1 MKPKVLI
8 LGCSFTAG
16 RYSLAPDNT
25 EILHTDFGWYDQ
37 LSKDYD
43 YTVYSFQGGGAI
55 NYAHVIRTL
64 HEQNKLKDYEHC
76 IIQQTWEPRFMLPQ
90 HEGFEEPVVVDNR
103 TLYKT
108 QQIPRLFR
116 TELDNPKFSFFLDHK
131 GLEYNTTF
139 EKEHRKYLN
148 DIGKNSHLTNT
159 IYSSYALI
167 NNLLLQSEVK
177 GCTFSLF
184 LTFDPTWAMPDI
196 EQLDFDYTKFID
208 IIASSMLKVD
218 NLTTHLDLE
227 HTTRLGN
234 LVSCAFD
241 KYLHDV

>member
-16 RYSLAPDNT
+16 RYSLAHDNT
-25 EILHTDFGWYDQ
+25 DIIHTDFGWYDQ

-43 YTVYSFQGGGAI
+43 YTVYSFHGGGAI
-55 NYAHVIRTL
+55 NYAYVIRTL

-76 IIQQTWEPRFMLPQ
+76 IIQQTWEPRFMLY
-90 HEGFEEPVVVDNR
+90 HSEEFEGPVVIDNR
-103 TLYKT
+103 TLYT
-108 QQIPRLFR
+108 QLREYLFR
-116 TELDNPKFSFFLDHK
+116 TELDNPELDFFLEHR

-139 EKEHRKYLN
+139 ENEHKKYLH

-167 NNLLLQSEVK
+167 NNLLLQSKVK

-184 LTFDPTWAMPDI
+184 PKFDTTWAMPDI
-196 EQLDFDYTKFID
+196 KQLEFDYTKFID
-208 IIASSMLKVD
+208 IMSSSMLKVND
-218 NLTTHLDLE
+218 ATTHLDLE

-234 LVSCAFD
+234 LVSSAFD
-241 KYLHDV
+241 KYLHE